1 MFFNIDDSNFAPKF
15 FYIVMAKNKKLNEKQ
30 INQWEN
36 EMDDLRL
43 FIKKKKNQN
52 NALKKIIE
60 NLNTKVKTKFK
71 K

>member
-1 MFFNIDDSNFAPKF
+1 
-15 FYIVMAKNKKLNEKQ
+15 MAKNKKLNEKQ